1 MPKLNVKN
9 RTLFIHDNLDIL
21 NNINS
26 ETVDLIYLDPPFNS
40 NRHYAAPIGSK
51 AAGASFKDA
60 WTLDDIDL
68 AWVGQIDEKY
78 PALSAVINTVGM
90 IGSAQKS
97 KSNKAYLVFM
107 ARRLLEM
114 RRILKPTG
122 TLYLHCDPVMS
133 HSLKMAMDTIFGAKN
148 FMETIWAYGTPSG
161 GRTAGKRPVKG
172 YDTLLCY
179 AVNYGDH
186 TYNRQ
191 YLPYDE
197 NYLKWFHNQDN
208 RGRLYR
214 TRTRGEKVVRQYLDQ
229 SLGIPMSNVWS
240 DIRQLYAHGWFRPH
254 REKTGYPT
262 QKPLALLERII
273 ATSSNKGDLVFDPFC
288 GCATTMVAAEMH
300 DRQWLGIDVSD
311 KAVELIKSRLESDEN
326 LYESAKRVIVRR
338 DCPARTD
345 NGQLMVNPK
354 QYKHTL
360 YGVQEGICAGCKIH
374 FPFSNLTVDHI
385 VPHAKGGQNI
395 EENLQL
401 LCGSCNSIK
410 GDREMAYLLVELKKR
425 GVLPTLTTTQ
435 KRRKQS

>member
-1 MPKLNVKN
+1 MPELNVKN

-60 WTLDDIDL
+60 WTLNDIDL
-68 AWVGQIDEKY
+68 AWIGQIAEKY
-78 PALSAVINTVGM
+78 PALSAMINTVGM

-161 GRTAGKRPVKG
+161 GRAAGKRPVKA

-197 NYLKWFHNQDN
+197 NYLKWFHNQDS
-208 RGRLYR
+208 RGRLYQ
-214 TRTRGEKVVRQYLDQ
+214 TRNRDGKIVRQYLDQ
-229 SLGIPMSNVWS
+229 SPGIPMSNVWS

-254 REKTGYPT
+254 QERTGYPT

>member
-161 GRTAGKRPVKG
+161 GRAAGKRPVKA

-208 RGRLYR
+208 RGRLYQ
-214 TRTRGEKVVRQYLDQ
+214 TRNRDGKIVRQYLDQ
-229 SLGIPMSNVWS
+229 SPGIPMSNVWS

-254 REKTGYPT
+254 QERTGYPT